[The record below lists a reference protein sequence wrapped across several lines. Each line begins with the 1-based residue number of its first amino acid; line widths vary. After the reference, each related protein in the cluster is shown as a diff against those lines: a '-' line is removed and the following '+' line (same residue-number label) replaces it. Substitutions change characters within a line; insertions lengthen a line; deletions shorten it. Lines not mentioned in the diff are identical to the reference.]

1 MSFIGLASQSM
12 ILLFTSFLS
21 PFYLGDVSYILD
33 IRLHIWSF
41 FTMHQ
46 SCCLLYYLHILMK
59 PALSFSRI
67 SFLSTVCFPE
77 ACQNNDYPPIF
88 KGSTRVHFIQV

>member
-67 SFLSTVCFPE
+67 FSCPLCVSPRLVRIMTIPQF
-77 ACQNNDYPPIF
+77 
-88 KGSTRVHFIQV
+88 